1 MIKLLIFQIFFTI
14 QNLENFD
21 IKIDSVEQELNKL
34 STIINYQICYSNSE
48 IKQDNTKVDLLI
60 KNVYFNNSNILG
72 LCSGTF
78 LENPKVKGIPIM
90 YIDCKNKNT
99 YYETLLHEFGHFLGL
114 THSIDSLSFIYP
126 AKIKNKQII
135 QRIDSLKLKE
145 LYEIR

>member
-1 MIKLLIFQIFFTI
+1 MIKLLILQIFFTI

-21 IKIDSVEQELNKL
+21 IKIDSIEQESNRL
-34 STIINYQICYSNSE
+34 SSIINYEVCYSDSE
-48 IKQDNTKVDLLI
+48 IKQDGTKVDLLI
-60 KNVYFNNSNILG
+60 KNVYFNNPNILG

-78 LENPKVKGIPIM
+78 LENPKIKGIPII

-114 THSIDSLSFIYP
+114 VHSIDSLSFIFP
-126 AKIKNKQII
+126 TKIKNKQII